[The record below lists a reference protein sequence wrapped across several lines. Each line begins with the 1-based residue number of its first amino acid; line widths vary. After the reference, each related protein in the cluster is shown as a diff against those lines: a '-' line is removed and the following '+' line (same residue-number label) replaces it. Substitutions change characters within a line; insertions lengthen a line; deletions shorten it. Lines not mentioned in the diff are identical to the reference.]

1 MISLERRTVLEA
13 QTLNLNPAPTPDDVW
28 RPSWYDV
35 PELHEKVAEEI
46 LRDVRRVATSHG
58 AAPLSVA
65 MQGRSGSGKT
75 HLLGAVRDK
84 IQHNEGYFFLVNV
97 IDGRTFWESTAIA
110 VVEGMS
116 QDAIGWGT
124 QHKTFFRRLTVDIG
138 LARDVRDAIVG
149 DRPLTRQDL
158 DAFITAL
165 RTFNGQVGKECQDT
179 ARALVLNGALDF
191 EQQDIG
197 YAYLISEAGDPDIR
211 TAWGLT
217 KATRQPQEIVRDIS
231 RLIALTRSPT
241 VIAIDQIDT
250 LFKQST
256 AAFFSNVDGFDESL
270 AKLVGPVADGLLKLR
285 DRTQRT
291 LVVVSCLPDTWAL
304 IAKSS
309 ASPVTDRF
317 RETVLPDRI
326 PKAEIGKA
334 IVAKRF
340 TATFD
345 ELHFSPPY
353 PTWPIQE
360 KAFDEAHLFNPR
372 LLIRRV
378 DQHLRRCLDADK
390 VVELSR
396 LVEAESTSVSEW
408 AGVTKVV
415 AAPSQ
420 LKDLDDR
427 FAELVALADVAP
439 ALDHTTED
447 VHMPGLLSA
456 ALASWID
463 EQAPS
468 DTTYKHDMLMGTKP
482 VLHARLVE
490 VIDEATEN
498 EAHWGFRAIASPHPI
513 SVISRVKAA
522 CTKVGLDRSIPLRRL
537 VLLRNDPWPNGKR
550 THEVTTAFEE
560 AGGILRTISEG
571 DLKVFSALRVLREQ
585 PSAQLQEWLLARRPA
600 SSTELFRSL
609 FGNGAPESRRPDDST
624 TPASAEPTRP
634 AEVSEELLVVADAEA
649 KQGAHKPAIQLGRV
663 ADTQASF
670 EIDLESMRRHSVVFA
685 GSGSGKT
692 VLIRRLV
699 EECARQGV
707 SAIVLDPNNDL
718 ARLGDPWPEPPSGWL
733 PGDTERAR
741 DYLDH
746 TDVVIWTPRVS
757 SGRPLTFQPLP
768 DFSPVR
774 ESRDEFD
781 QAIRSAVEAL
791 APRAG
796 VNGAAKLAQQGKA
809 VLTEALQAYARGPVS
824 GLRGFTQF
832 LSELPEGVSQMAKA
846 HKLGSDMAET
856 LKAAMIT
863 DPLFGGDGTP
873 ADPGVLLTPAPG
885 MRARVSVISF
895 VGLTSDEQRQSFVNQ
910 LQMALF
916 AWIKRNPAGKR
927 PLGGLFIMDEAQTF
941 APSSGNT
948 ACTASSIALAA
959 QARKYGLGLV
969 FATQAPKGLHNQ
981 ISGNAT
987 TQFFGRLNAPAQID
1001 AARDLAQAKGD
1012 KLPDIGMIGSGE
1024 FYAAGETFSFTKVK
1038 TPMCLTYHPKA
1049 PLAPEE
1055 VVNRAAAQN
1064 NQ

>member
-1 MISLERRTVLEA
+1 MISLEKRTVLEA

-28 RPSWYDV
+28 RPSRYDV

-46 LRDVRRVATSHG
+46 LRDVKRVATSHG

-84 IQHNEGYFFLVNV
+84 IQHDGGYFFLVNV

-158 DAFITAL
+158 DVFITAL

-197 YAYLISEAGDPDIR
+197 YAYLISEAGDPDMR

-217 KATRQPQEIVRDIS
+217 KSTRQPQQIVRDIS

-256 AAFFSNVDGFDESL
+256 SAFFSNVDGLDESL
-270 AKLVGPVADGLLKLR
+270 AKLVGPVADGLLNLR
-285 DRTQRT
+285 DKTQRT

-326 PKAEIGKA
+326 PRAEIGKA

-340 TATFD
+340 SATFD
-345 ELHFSPPY
+345 ELHFSPPH
-353 PTWPIQE
+353 PTWPIHE

-372 LLIRRV
+372 SLIRRI

-396 LVEAESTSVSEW
+396 LVEDESTSESEW
-408 AGVTKVV
+408 AGTTKVV
-415 AAPSQ
+415 TSKSQ
-420 LKDLDDR
+420 LRDLDDR
-427 FAELVALADVAP
+427 FAELISRADVGP

-447 VHMPGLLSA
+447 LHMPGLLSA

-468 DTTYKHDMLMGTKP
+468 GTTYKHDMLMGAKP

-522 CTKVGLDRSIPLRRL
+522 CTKVGLDGSIPQRRL

-550 THEVTTAFEE
+550 THEVTTAFKE
-560 AGGILRTISEG
+560 AGGDLRTISRA
-571 DLKVFSALRVLREQ
+571 DLKVFSALRTLREQ
-585 PSAQLQEWLLARRPA
+585 PTAQLQQWLLARRPA
-600 SSTELFRSL
+600 SNTALFRSL
-609 FGNGAPESRRPDDST
+609 FDSGAPETTRSDDSLSR
-624 TPASAEPTRP
+624 PSAEPTLP
-634 AEVSEELLVVADAEA
+634 AEVSMQFQAAADAKRGTDKPVIELGTVAGSEA
-649 KQGAHKPAIQLGRV
+649 P
-663 ADTQASF
+663 F
-670 EIDLESMRRHSVVFA
+670 EIDLESLRRHSVIFA

-718 ARLGDPWPEPPSGWL
+718 ARLGDPWPAPPSGWL
-733 PGDTERAR
+733 PGDSERAQ

-746 TDVVIWTPRVS
+746 TDVVLWTPRVS

-768 DFSPVR
+768 DFSSVR
-774 ESRDEFD
+774 DSRDEFD
-781 QAIRSAVEAL
+781 QAIHSAVEAL

-796 VNGAAKLAQQGKA
+796 VNGASKLAQQGKA
-809 VLTEALQAYARGPVS
+809 VLTEALQAYARGSVS

-832 LSELPEGVSQMAKA
+832 LSDLPEGVSQMAKA

-856 LKAAMIT
+856 LKAARIT
-863 DPLFGGDGTP
+863 DPLFGGDGAP

-885 MRARVSVISF
+885 KSARVSVISF
-895 VGLTSDEQRQSFVNQ
+895 VGLTTDEQRQSFVNQ

-927 PLGGLFIMDEAQTF
+927 PLGGLFVMDEAQTF
-941 APSSGNT
+941 APSSGTT

-987 TQFFGRLNAPAQID
+987 TQFFGRLNAPAQIE
-1001 AARDLAQAKGD
+1001 AARDLAQTKGD
-1012 KLPDIGMIGSGE
+1012 RLPDIGMIGSGE

-1055 VVNRAAAQN
+1055 VVNRAAASKYQ
-1064 NQ
+1064 